1 MNFHELNPDNW
12 EMFAIK
18 HYYNPTAVT
27 KEDFEEDL
35 KRFKYLKRLFKRY
48 NKSKSLRTHLILN
61 HIIVMYN
68 VFDDAATPLLFY
80 KVEKQ
85 YWSMLKAFMR
95 FLDRLP
101 ESLNNEVDQRCL
113 EELNLI

>member
-1 MNFHELNPDNW
+1 
-12 EMFAIK
+12 MFAIK
-18 HYYNPTAVT
+18 HYFNPTAVT

-35 KRFKYLKRLFKRY
+35 NRIKYIKRLFKRY
-48 NKSKSLRTHLILN
+48 ETTSELKTHLILN

-80 KVEKQ
+80 KIEKQ
-85 YWSMLKAFMR
+85 YWSILKAFML
-95 FLDRLP
+95 FLNRLP
-101 ESLNNEVDQRCL
+101 ESLNTDIDQQCL